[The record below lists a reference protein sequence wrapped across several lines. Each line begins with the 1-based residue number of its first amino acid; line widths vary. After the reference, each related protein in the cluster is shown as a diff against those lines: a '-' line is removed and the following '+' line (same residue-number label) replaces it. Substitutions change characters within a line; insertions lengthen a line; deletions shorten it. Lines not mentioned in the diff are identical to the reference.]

1 LGYLKTTL
9 LGLLYMTHIKNMSEV
24 AADLKSHEIDLNSL
38 NPAVLTCSEQI
49 SLVIAKALGANKLP
63 VYMRDAVVMNKIGM
77 AGKSIYESLTEMR
90 AMQAEVTKSAVAPFA
105 LAGSEFAYASQVA
118 GVQVLVP
125 VVTRSLVEMF
135 AAMGAPSLPPQ
146 VRALTQ
152 NAMLSAAEIPEGG
165 MYPAAAPAGD
175 FVLRGSR
182 KFGLIVAL
190 NNELLV
196 LNSPEVLA
204 WVESNLT
211 NAANNAVDKAV
222 IDAMVA
228 AAGAAQTNVKAAYA
242 AFGGDLRTAVWVGSP
257 ETLGGLR
264 SAAETQVSP
273 NGGFWNGL
281 PCLPVLAA
289 PTGTLFLADVKRT
302 AVYNGTL
309 VIDSSE
315 HADIVMSSTPDTDA
329 ATIKPI
335 SMFTKNTTAFRITK
349 YADIKPLVNPVA
361 LSVA

>member
-1 LGYLKTTL
+1 MNKTAIDLSAT
-9 LGLLYMTHIKNMSEV
+9 
-24 AADLKSHEIDLNSL
+24 LKSHEIDLSAL
-38 NPAVLTCSEQI
+38 NPAVLTHSEQI
-49 SLVIAKALGANKLP
+49 SLVIAKAFGASKLP
-63 VYMRDAVVMNKIGM
+63 LYMRDAVAKSY
-77 AGKSIYESLTEMR
+77 AGASSKSVYASLAELR
-90 AMQAEVTKSAVAPFA
+90 AMQADITKSAVAPFA
-105 LAGSEFAYASQVA
+105 LAGSEFAYASQAV

-125 VVTRSLVEMF
+125 VINRSLVEMF
-135 AAMGAPSLPPQ
+135 VAMGAPNLPPN

-152 NAMLSAAEIPEGG
+152 NAMLSAVEIPEGG

-175 FVLRGSR
+175 FVLRGPR
-182 KFGLIVAL
+182 KFGLIVAM

-228 AAGAAQTNVKAAYA
+228 AAGTAQTTVKAAYA
-242 AFGGDLRTAVWVGSP
+242 AFQGDLRTAVWVGSP

-273 NGGFWNGL
+273 NGGSWNGL

-289 PTGTLFLADVKRT
+289 PDGVLLLADAKRT
-302 AVYNGTL
+302 AVYNGPL

-315 HADIVMSSTPDTDA
+315 HADIVMDSTPDTAGSA
-329 ATIKPI
+329 AV
-335 SMFTKNTTAFRITK
+335 SMFTTNTVAFRITK
-349 YADIKPLVNPVA
+349 YADVKPLVNPVA
-361 LSVA
+361 LNVA